1 MLRFVVRRLFSLVPT
16 LFLIV
21 TLSFFI
27 IRVAP
32 GGPFSGEKTK
42 TLPPEIL
49 QNIMRKYHM
58 DEPLPVQYLR
68 YMNDILHGDLGPSY
82 KYKDH
87 DVNYLIG
94 HSLPNSLILGVVS
107 LVLALIGGIAVGI
120 VSALRQNSWVDYASM
135 SIAIIGIS
143 IPLFVIG
150 PLLMLLFAAVLKWL
164 PTSGWIFTRCGLD
177 LRPLIMP
184 AVTLSFP
191 YFAYIA
197 RLSRASILE
206 ILRSDYIRTARA
218 KGLKESVVVVKHVLK
233 GAMLPIISYL
243 GPAFAGIV
251 TGSVV
256 VEKIFVIPGLGGFFV
271 NSALNRDYTLIMG
284 TVIVYSVILVIM
296 NFVVDVLYGA
306 VDPRISYK

>member
-27 IRVAP
+27 IRIAP
-32 GGPFSGEKTK
+32 GGPFSGEKNV
-42 TLPPEIL
+42 PPEIL

-58 DEPLPVQYLR
+58 DEPLPAQYLR
-68 YMNDILHGDLGPSY
+68 YLNDILHGDLGPSY

-94 HSLPNSLILGVVS
+94 HSLPNSIILGVVS
-107 LVLALIGGIAVGI
+107 LLLALVGGITVGI
-120 VSALRQNSWVDYASM
+120 ASSLKQNTWVDYASM
-135 SIAIIGIS
+135 SVAIIGIS

-150 PLLMLLFAAVLKWL
+150 PLIMLLFASTLKWL
-164 PTSGWIFTRCGLD
+164 PTSGWIFTRRGLD
-177 LRPLIMP
+177 LKPLIMP
-184 AVTLSFP
+184 ALTLSFP

-243 GPAFAGIV
+243 GPAFAGII

-256 VEKIFVIPGLGGFFV
+256 VEKIFVVPGLGGFFV

-284 TVIVYSVILVIM
+284 TVIVYSVILVAM